1 MVTVKHLPQGLAG
14 TISLPSHDW
23 WLHFPTKISPPLGLI
38 SSFPGGSAVKDLPEI
53 QELQEMQTQSLGQED
68 PLEEEMATQPR
79 ILPWNIPWT
88 KEIHALPFDVSS
100 RKLRGRL
107 SGKALPHIFIP
118 GLLLLVVELLNHV

>member
-38 SSFPGGSAVKDLPEI
+38 SGFPGGSAVKDPPEI

-88 KEIHALPFDVSS
+88 KE
-100 RKLRGRL
+100 
-107 SGKALPHIFIP
+107 P
-118 GLLLLVVELLNHV
+118 GGLQSMESQKSQI

>member
-38 SSFPGGSAVKDLPEI
+38 SSFPGGSALKDPPEI

-88 KEIHALPFDVSS
+88 KE
-100 RKLRGRL
+100 
-107 SGKALPHIFIP
+107 P
-118 GLLLLVVELLNHV
+118 GGVQSMESQESQT